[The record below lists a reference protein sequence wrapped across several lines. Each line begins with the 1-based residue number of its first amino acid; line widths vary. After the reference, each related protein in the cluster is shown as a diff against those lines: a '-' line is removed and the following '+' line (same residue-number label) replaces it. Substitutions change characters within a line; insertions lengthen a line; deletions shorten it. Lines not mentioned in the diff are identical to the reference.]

1 VGEIVP
7 ATVSHAHSLAATM
20 RADDA
25 SEVAALGLTP
35 LDALLESLRASEVAL
50 TLLFDSEPAVM
61 WGAEPVR
68 RTLLS
73 EPVAASVWCLTGTGV
88 ERHRKDFAR
97 VSRAG
102 VAALIARYPVLFA
115 DVDARYA
122 RSLRW
127 VRWLGF
133 TVLPA
138 VPFGVSGEPF
148 HPIVLER

>member
-7 ATVSHAHSLAATM
+7 ATVSHAHALAATM

-25 SEVAALGLTP
+25 AECAAFGLTP
-35 LDALLESLRASEVAL
+35 LDALLESLRASEVAW
-50 TLLFDSEPAVM
+50 TLLLDGEPAAM
-61 WGAEPVR
+61 WGAEPLR

-73 EPVAASVWCLTGTGV
+73 EPGAASAWALTGTAV
-88 ERHRKDFAR
+88 ERHRKEFAR

-102 VAALIARYPVLFA
+102 VAALLARYPVLFA

-122 RSLRW
+122 RALRW

-138 VPFGVSGEPF
+138 VPFGASGEPF